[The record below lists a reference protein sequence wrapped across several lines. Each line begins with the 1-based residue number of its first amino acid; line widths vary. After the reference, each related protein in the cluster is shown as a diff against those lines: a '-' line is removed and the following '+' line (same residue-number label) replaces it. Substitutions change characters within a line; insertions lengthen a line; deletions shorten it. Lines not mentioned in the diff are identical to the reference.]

1 MFSKEISTLASTI
14 SLRDMRVWRAEG
26 CKLAPSVKK
35 KKYNGAKHHQ
45 RALCD
50 RTVFGTKKKAGAH
63 GEATHARTTGA
74 STKQKKRVSNN
85 GRTKIVVRASQFSN
99 VPTLLHS
106 GLKRGLLPLY
116 VCCFVKKTFFT
127 FTTTTETVDS

>member
-1 MFSKEISTLASTI
+1 MSSEEISTLASTI

-50 RTVFGTKKKAGAH
+50 RTVFGTKKRPALMVFMVRQH
-63 GEATHARTTGA
+63 LYARTTGA
-74 STKQKKRVSNN
+74 WTKQKKRVSDN
-85 GRTKIVVRASQFSN
+85 GRTKIVVRASSK

-106 GLKRGLLPLY
+106 GLKRGMLQLC
-116 VCCFVKKTFFT
+116 VCCFVKKTFLLLQPQQKQ
-127 FTTTTETVDS
+127 